1 MFDTTSA
8 GLLRLIEQG
17 ESETVE
23 FKTFLPPDNVI
34 ARDLIAFANT
44 RGGILIVGVDDRG
57 AVLGLPG
64 LSS

>member
-23 FKTFLPPDNVI
+23 FKTFLPPDTHVQGVRLN
-34 ARDLIAFANT
+34 RRLFSP
-44 RGGILIVGVDDRG
+44 RGE
-57 AVLGLPG
+57 A
-64 LSS
+64 S